1 MLPAVALVGRP
12 NVGKSTLFNRL
23 TGTRDALVADFPGLT
38 RDRRYGIAAFDDDR
52 RFIVID
58 TGGLSLGAAGEI
70 PALVAE
76 QVDLAIE
83 EANAVV
89 LVVDHKTGVTGED
102 IRIAERLRR
111 ETDKVAAIA
120 VNKAEGVPSEI
131 AAAEFH
137 ELGLGVP
144 VGVSALHGN
153 GVEELIETVVAP
165 LLASGAAT
173 AAEAAALTE
182 EHGPKLAVIGRPN
195 VGKSTLIN
203 RLLGA
208 NRLITSEEPGTTRDS
223 ILVPCERD
231 GRKFVLVDTAGVR
244 RRARVSEAVEKYSV
258 VQTLQ
263 AIEDAG
269 AVIAVL
275 DAREGV
281 TEQDL
286 HVIGIAAERGRA
298 LVIAVNKWDGL
309 TSGERREVERQV
321 DRRLDF
327 VQFATVHY
335 TSALHGS
342 GIAEVID
349 AALKAYRSAGAEFT
363 TPRLNRVLED
373 ATLANPPPLVRGRQV
388 RLRYA
393 HQGGRYPPLIVV
405 HGGQAERLPD
415 HYKRYLENS
424 FRAALRLTGTPV
436 RVELRTGENPFAG
449 RRNTLTPRQKKS
461 KRRLLRHRKKSS

>member
-1 MLPAVALVGRP
+1 MLPVVALVGRP

-38 RDRRYGIAAFDDDR
+38 RDRRYGIGALGER

-58 TGGLSLGAAGEI
+58 TGGLAVGAAGEI

-89 LVVDHKTGVTGED
+89 LVVDYKTGVTSED

-120 VNKAEGVPSEI
+120 VNKVEGVPGEI
-131 AAAEFH
+131 ATAEFH
-137 ELGLGVP
+137 ELGLGRV
-144 VGVSALHGN
+144 VGVSALHGH
-153 GVEELIETVVAP
+153 GVDELLETVVAP
-165 LLASGAAT
+165 LLERGAAT
-173 AAEAAALTE
+173 AAEAAALTD

-208 NRLITSEEPGTTRDS
+208 KRLITSEEPGTTRDS

-298 LVIAVNKWDGL
+298 LVIAINKWDGL
-309 TSGERREVERQV
+309 TSGQRREVERQV
-321 DRRLDF
+321 ARRLDF
-327 VQFATVHY
+327 VPFATVHY

-342 GIAEVID
+342 GIAEVVD
-349 AALKAYRSAGAEFT
+349 AALKAYASAGAEFT

-405 HGGQAERLPD
+405 HGGQVERLPD
-415 HYKRYLENS
+415 HYKRYLENT
-424 FRAALRLTGTPV
+424 FRTALKLTGTPV
-436 RVELRTGENPFAG
+436 RVELRTGKNPFAG

>member
-38 RDRRYGIAAFDDDR
+38 RDRRYGIGECEER

-58 TGGLSLGAAGEI
+58 TGGLAVGAEGEM

-83 EANAVV
+83 EANVVV
-89 LVVDHKTGVTGED
+89 LVVDHKSGLTQED

-120 VNKAEGVPSEI
+120 VNKSEGVLGEI

-137 ELGLGVP
+137 ALGLGPV
-144 VGVSALHGN
+144 VGVSALHGS
-153 GVEELIETVVAP
+153 GVDELLQALAP
-165 LLASGAAT
+165 LVEGEAAS
-173 AAEAAALTE
+173 AAEDAALTE
-182 EHGPKLAVIGRPN
+182 EHGPKVAVIGRPN

-208 NRLITSEEPGTTRDS
+208 NRLITSEQPGTTRDS

-231 GRKFVLVDTAGVR
+231 GRKFVLVDTAGIR
-244 RRARVSEAVEKYSV
+244 RRARVSEAVEKYSI
-258 VQTLQ
+258 VQSLQ

-286 HVIGIAAERGRA
+286 HLIGIAVERGRA
-298 LVIAVNKWDGL
+298 LVIAINKWDGL
-309 TSGERREVERQV
+309 TSGQRRDVERQV

-327 VQFATVHY
+327 VPFATVHY

-349 AALKAYRSAGAEFT
+349 AALRGYRSAGAEFT

-373 ATLANPPPLVRGRQV
+373 AMAANPPPLVRGRQV

-393 HQGGRYPPLIVV
+393 HQGGRYPPVIVV

-424 FRAALRLTGTPV
+424 FRAALKLTGTPV
-436 RVELRTGENPFAG
+436 RVELRTGENPYAG
-449 RRNTLTPRQKKS
+449 RRNTLTPRQKKT
-461 KRRLLRHRKKSS
+461 KRRQLRQRKKRS